1 MVKRE
6 VFGCEGKGRRL
17 GFLER
22 RQSKSFFYKTKLM
35 KRVPILRFQ

>member
-22 RQSKSFFYKTKLM
+22 RQSLFIHIFIKENFTVSFLIF
-35 KRVPILRFQ
+35 